1 MDLGRTTYVVGAAS
15 LISLLLFI
23 IRLVLVNTIHD
34 FWEWLFFSMAI
45 GLFIV
50 TIFVER
56 AYFEEEKAKLA
67 ERKSY

>member
-1 MDLGRTTYVVGAAS
+1 MDLGKTTYVVGAAS

-23 IRLVLVNTIHD
+23 IRIVLVDTIHD
-34 FWEWLFFSMAI
+34 FWEWLFFSMCI
-45 GLFIV
+45 GLFIA

-67 ERKSY
+67 GRKSY